1 VEQGWG
7 ATAEEYEV
15 GLSAV
20 AAPVRGADGD
30 VVAAVSVSGPSFRM
44 DAEDFP
50 RIARRVVS
58 GAEELSRRLGFFSP
72 AR

>member
-1 VEQGWG
+1 
-7 ATAEEYEV
+7 
-15 GLSAV
+15 
-20 AAPVRGADGD
+20 
-30 VVAAVSVSGPSFRM
+30 M